1 MSDIINGMTEVT
13 LTNIDTHATATY
25 SVADV
30 QCARMLA
37 AEDHGGEPE
46 DWLTADEREEVE

>member
-1 MSDIINGMTEVT
+1 MSEIINGMTEVT

-25 SVADV
+25 AVADV

-46 DWLTADEREEVE
+46 DWLTADECEEVE